1 MLSLQH
7 TQRPNRILNRYPASN
22 KGHETEHRRPSSMH
36 EHVQQRLLHRPS
48 VEDDAMRGRDRG
60 GGDAEDDV
68 QDVYLYAR
76 VRNDDSHALV

>member
-1 MLSLQH
+1 M
-7 TQRPNRILNRYPASN
+7 R
-22 KGHETEHRRPSSMH
+22 

-68 QDVYLYAR
+68 QDVYIYAR
-76 VRNDDSHALV
+76 VRNDDSDALV